1 MSEHL
6 DALVLGVAIGSVYGL
21 VAIGYSIVYA
31 ATRVFNLA
39 QGDLLMAGVLLS
51 YFLLAVHAWAGIA
64 AFVVVVA
71 VVAVISLLE
80 ERLVVR
86 PALHRSESVG
96 WFITTLAFSGILRN
110 VVQNLYGNQ
119 EARAVPSPLPAAAL
133 HLGPV
138 VISPKL
144 VLAFAA
150 LLAVTLLVELFY
162 GRTWWGRAMRATA
175 EDREAASLRGI
186 APHRVS
192 AVAFTIGGIIAG
204 IAGFV
209 IAPIVF
215 SDVNV
220 GLDYAL
226 KGFLA
231 IAIGGF
237 GSIRGAV
244 AGAWALGVA
253 EQLTDLHVNAAYE
266 PLVGLAL
273 LLAVLAARPT
283 GLFGAAGER
292 TV

>member
-6 DALVLGVAIGSVYGL
+6 DAVVLGIAIGSVYGL

-64 AFVVVVA
+64 AFVAVVA
-71 VVAVISLLE
+71 VVMVVSLLE

-86 PALHRSESVG
+86 PALQRSDSVG
-96 WFITTLAFSGILRN
+96 WFITTLAFSGIIRN

-119 EARAVPSPLPAAAL
+119 EARAVPSPLPDTAI

-144 VLAFAA
+144 LLAIAA
-150 LLAVTLLVELFY
+150 LLAVTAVVEVFY
-162 GRTWWGRAMRATA
+162 ARTWWGRAMRATA

-186 APHRVS
+186 DPRRVG
-192 AVAFTIGGIIAG
+192 AMAFAIGGIIAG
-204 IAGFV
+204 VAGFV

-215 SDVNV
+215 SDVTI
-220 GLDYAL
+220 GLNYAL

-244 AGAWALGVA
+244 LGAWALAIA
-253 EQLTDLHVNAAYE
+253 EQLGDVHFSAAYE
-266 PLVGLAL
+266 PVVGLGL
-273 LLAVLAARPT
+273 LLLVLAVRPT
-283 GLFGAAGER
+283 GLFGAARER
-292 TV
+292 QV